1 MKESTLETEREVFP
15 LSPGNLRV
23 RVRVR
28 VGVRVGVEVRVEV
41 RVRVTIRVRVRVRV
55 RLGLKLGLGLDL
67 LNPRLGLDLLR
78 STRFSRNGER
88 DLLRGHVGLG
98 VGIQLGTWVRDK
110 NRVRVRVRLR
120 DRVRAGVRACSGVT
134 RHAEGHWTSRHRLA
148 CASPVG
154 GAEPVGLEL
163 GVRVGL
169 AVGARVRMRVLAGG
183 LGWCRV

>member
-1 MKESTLETEREVFP
+1 M
-15 LSPGNLRV
+15 
-23 RVRVR
+23 
-28 VGVRVGVEVRVEV
+28 VRVEV

-98 VGIQLGTWVRDK
+98 VGIRLGTWVRDK
-110 NRVRVRVRLR
+110 NRVRVRVRVR

-134 RHAEGHWTSRHRLA
+134 CHAEGHWTSRHRLA